1 MKWMDV
7 FGECVALAR
16 RWTVETA
23 ATRGVEVDLNDD
35 PGASTYTGE

>member
-1 MKWMDV
+1 MDV

-16 RWTVETA
+16 RWIVETG

-35 PGASTYTGE
+35 PGASTLESE